1 MPQARLVPV
10 SRPRRNGPRRDRT
23 PHRATAE
30 PADPCIPHRTGSS
43 IVRETSFRSRRA
55 PAGRARLCSSD
66 FCLIVADSQATLSV
80 RLVSAK
86 YCGRLQQICS
96 LPPCVG
102 GLGRGGSHK
111 RNLAREPPP
120 PTPPRKGEGRRKAPS
135 TTTYFRYP
143 VGNVRTHSS
152 LNQTGTHTS
161 CSTPSSAITTKTP
174 SVPGPANRTLL

>member
-102 GLGRGGSHK
+102 GLGRGEATSEISPANPHP
-111 RNLAREPPP
+111 RPLPARGG
-120 PTPPRKGEGRRKAPS
+120 GEGKRRA
-135 TTTYFRYP
+135 RQ
-143 VGNVRTHSS
+143 HI
-152 LNQTGTHTS
+152 
-161 CSTPSSAITTKTP
+161 SAILSETFAP
-174 SVPGPANRTLL
+174 IRP